1 VAAAQSISISTNIRS
16 TSVYSIITT
25 HSNHHVDATLFS
37 LPTTTTYWAHCWRQY
52 MLGSCGDCEDYES
65 LAQRLIGLIEY
76 LYQQVAS
83 SFRKKLL
90 G

>member
-16 TSVYSIITT
+16 TSVYSITT

-52 MLGSCGDCEDYES
+52 MLSSGGDCDILTLEDYEI

-76 LYQQVAS
+76 LY
-83 SFRKKLL
+83 
-90 G
+90 